1 MVRSDFVQGKRARL
15 QYFEHGT
22 GSQVIVFVH
31 GYASSGRGWKL
42 TQEAFDPH
50 KYRTIAINNRG
61 AGDSDRSPS
70 EEDYTVQSFALDLV
84 DAVTTLGLGDFTL
97 IGHSL
102 GGTTVAQFALDNPS
116 LAKALVLLASNSL
129 QGHPLVEG
137 WEAQIREQF
146 RLGPPSLELGSD
158 TANVPAEVIES
169 IRADVARNPIERALG
184 GRRSQA
190 ALRLRESVHEIK
202 VPVLVVGGDV
212 DERVEMRDVLL
223 DYLALSEEQRYLHI
237 FHGVGHSPNLE
248 IPQELASL
256 IASFIDRVD
265 ALRVSEVIAGKI

>member
-1 MVRSDFVQGKRARL
+1 M
-15 QYFEHGT
+15 
-22 GSQVIVFVH
+22 
-31 GYASSGRGWKL
+31 
-42 TQEAFDPH
+42 
-50 KYRTIAINNRG
+50 
-61 AGDSDRSPS
+61 
-70 EEDYTVQSFALDLV
+70 
-84 DAVTTLGLGDFTL
+84 
-97 IGHSL
+97 
-102 GGTTVAQFALDNPS
+102 
-116 LAKALVLLASNSL
+116 
-129 QGHPLVEG
+129 
-137 WEAQIREQF
+137 
-146 RLGPPSLELGSD
+146 
-158 TANVPAEVIES
+158 
-169 IRADVARNPIERALG
+169 G

-265 ALRVSEVIAGKI
+265 ALTHIVPNSVVVYLRVLNIPKAHTKRIVTNSKVLYYKPIGSYGRYPNIEPIDRPVSNGDAIEAPEVAHAMRFEGRRHQRRKRSRKGNGVTCQVQRYPIGANDKRCVGADEVAIQRGVRVYLPRTTP

>member
-1 MVRSDFVQGKRARL
+1 M
-15 QYFEHGT
+15 
-22 GSQVIVFVH
+22 
-31 GYASSGRGWKL
+31 
-42 TQEAFDPH
+42 
-50 KYRTIAINNRG
+50 
-61 AGDSDRSPS
+61 
-70 EEDYTVQSFALDLV
+70 

-129 QGHPLVEG
+129 QGHPLVKG

-146 RLGPPSLELGSD
+146 RLGPTSLELGSD